1 MWEDSKKDV
10 KSDEKQLEA
19 TYQQMK
25 QDFLRVKDL
34 VGNMA
39 NNLDLDMPQ
48 FIIEE
53 DKSKQTHMVI
63 SKKHARSLVT
73 EEKASK
79 ESLPA
84 TEEAQAPRHP
94 FNDELE
100 RKFYMVLPDLK
111 RFCEAAQGV
120 IDDDPHLIESAK
132 KMEAQFEE
140 LTKKIIKSQSKD

>member
-25 QDFLRVKDL
+25 QDFMRVKDL

-53 DKSKQTHMVI
+53 DKSK
-63 SKKHARSLVT
+63 
-73 EEKASK
+73 
-79 ESLPA
+79 
-84 TEEAQAPRHP
+84 
-94 FNDELE
+94 
-100 RKFYMVLPDLK
+100 
-111 RFCEAAQGV
+111 
-120 IDDDPHLIESAK
+120 
-132 KMEAQFEE
+132 
-140 LTKKIIKSQSKD
+140 

>member
-63 SKKHARSLVT
+63 SKKHARALVT

-79 ESLPA
+79 ESLPGS
-84 TEEAQAPRHP
+84 EEAQKALRHP
-94 FNDELE
+94 FDDELE
-100 RKFYMVLPDLK
+100 R
-111 RFCEAAQGV
+111 
-120 IDDDPHLIESAK
+120 
-132 KMEAQFEE
+132 
-140 LTKKIIKSQSKD
+140 